1 MLPPYRAARKDSRVQ
16 HNGPWSRVHGFL
28 EPANERMREFQRTLK
43 DGKGKYPPL
52 FWEEMGS
59 TVLIEELEL
68 AGLAQYIKCRRMEG
82 LRTSFEG

>member
-1 MLPPYRAARKDSRVQ
+1 MVCCHHIVPLGRIHGCNITVP
-16 HNGPWSRVHGFL
+16 GFL